1 MHPRITQI
9 KERIQPIRESIVN
22 HALFQEIKTMEDI
35 QLFMQHH
42 VYAVWDFMSLLKSLQ
57 RNLTCIETP
66 WFPTGAPETRF
77 LINEIVVGEES
88 DVDANGLRTSHFELY
103 LDAMQQAN
111 ASTDEILRFC
121 NSLQNTKNM
130 EESFAVS
137 NTPESVRNFVRF
149 TFQTIHTNKPYLQ
162 AAIFT
167 FGREDLIPNMFYA
180 LVNELNKQ
188 FPDQI
193 APIKYYLDRHIEVDG
208 DHHSHLAIQMTEE
221 LCGTNDAHWD
231 EAETF
236 ILASL
241 EQRKLL
247 WDGVLKAIQAKK
259 LIAQTH

>member
-1 MHPRITQI
+1 
-9 KERIQPIRESIVN
+9 
-22 HALFQEIKTMEDI
+22 
-35 QLFMQHH
+35 
-42 VYAVWDFMSLLKSLQ
+42 
-57 RNLTCIETP
+57 
-66 WFPTGAPETRF
+66 
-77 LINEIVVGEES
+77 
-88 DVDANGLRTSHFELY
+88 
-103 LDAMQQAN
+103 MQQAN

-130 EESFAVS
+130 EESFTIS

-149 TFQTIHTNKPYLQ
+149 TFQTIHTNKAYLQ

-221 LCGTNDAHWD
+221 LCGSNDAHWD
-231 EAETF
+231 EAESY

-247 WDGVLKAIQAKK
+247 WDGVLKAI
-259 LIAQTH
+259 